1 MGARFPSRQSIMDVN
16 ITSTISREMQW
27 QVARLIHEAFD
38 GKIDRLLLRT
48 TDGARA
54 IRLIKIA
61 TRFDQGYYAIDG
73 STVVGCMGYSKP
85 RNQFLHFSWRALR
98 REFGCFGAM
107 GRLMSQY
114 FSRDKFQDDEMY
126 ITLIAVAEGYRST
139 GIGSRLIKILANH
152 GKRVCKKRL
161 VLDVVDSNPRARN
174 LYERLGFTSIKQY
187 NTSWFSKPAEFTTV
201 VRMAL
206 PL

>member
-1 MGARFPSRQSIMDVN
+1 MDVH
-16 ITSTISREMQW
+16 ITSTISREMEW
-27 QVARLIHEAFD
+27 QVARLIHDAFD
-38 GKIDRLLLRT
+38 AKIDRLLLRT

-61 TRFDQGYYAIDG
+61 ARFDQGYYAIDG
-73 STVVGCMGYSKP
+73 STVVGCIGYSQP
-85 RNQFLHFSWRALR
+85 GNQFLHFSWRALR

-114 FSRDKFQDDEMY
+114 FSRDKCHEEEMY
-126 ITLIAVAEGYRST
+126 ITLIAVTEGYRST
-139 GIGSRLIKILANH
+139 GIGSRLIETLANH
-152 GKRVCKKRL
+152 GKCTCKKRL
-161 VLDVVDSNPRARN
+161 VLEVVDSNPRARN
-174 LYERLGFTSIKQY
+174 LYERLGFTFIKQY
-187 NTSWFSKPAEFTTV
+187 NTGWFSKPAGFTTV